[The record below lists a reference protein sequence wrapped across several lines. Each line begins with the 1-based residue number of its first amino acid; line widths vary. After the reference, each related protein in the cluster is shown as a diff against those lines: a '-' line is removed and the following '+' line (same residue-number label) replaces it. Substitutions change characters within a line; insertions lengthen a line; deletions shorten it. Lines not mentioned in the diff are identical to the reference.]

1 MGSRWM
7 VTLVTKKTRSELIRQ
22 WSRTWSGD
30 VGEGCH
36 KLLQRSQNGTTSD
49 RGLFSEPL
57 SVRARMAALG
67 SNALKAQGPIYTFC
81 RQVSG
86 HKEQLPCQDR
96 LNRKDGFFRWASSLA
111 AALSAAPLFSSAK
124 AVSSSAAASEGE
136 DYYAKLGVTPIINAA

>member
-96 LNRKDGFFRWASSLA
+96 LNRKDAFI
-111 AALSAAPLFSSAK
+111 PV
-124 AVSSSAAASEGE
+124 AVSFDGPVRWPRPSARHLCFPPP
-136 DYYAKLGVTPIINAA
+136 KLFHRRRQ